1 MSVKP
6 LFTESYAPRC
16 SPDPRFS
23 SQRELPSSKLENLH
37 FISECR
43 CAALWRQP
51 GSFRGVHETCLTF
64 KCVLWGSQHFS
75 SKSNSNIFKRIFV
88 VSMGWNKPWPRLTYD
103 CGADDKPNCHI
114 CIQQLIMFVF
124 LKLNERENRKSSNT
138 SLFFIYCIQ
147 LLACTSFIALACP
160 VSISIDHSYHHVNTT
175 Q

>member
-1 MSVKP
+1 
-6 LFTESYAPRC
+6 
-16 SPDPRFS
+16 
-23 SQRELPSSKLENLH
+23 
-37 FISECR
+37 
-43 CAALWRQP
+43 
-51 GSFRGVHETCLTF
+51 
-64 KCVLWGSQHFS
+64 
-75 SKSNSNIFKRIFV
+75 
-88 VSMGWNKPWPRLTYD
+88 MGWNKPWPRLTYD

-147 LLACTSFIALACP
+147 LLACTSFIALPCP

>member
-6 LFTESYAPRC
+6 LLTESYASRC

-23 SQRELPSSKLENLH
+23 SQCELPSSKLENLH

-43 CAALWRQP
+43 WAALWRQP
-51 GSFRGVHETCLTF
+51 GSFRGVQETCLTF

-75 SKSNSNIFKRIFV
+75 SKSNSNISKRIFA
-88 VSMGWNKPWPRLTYD
+88 VSMGWNKPRPRLTYD

-138 SLFFIYCIQ
+138 SLFFIYCTQ
-147 LLACTSFIALACP
+147 LVAALHLLPSPAPCP
-160 VSISIDHSYHHVNTT
+160 SA
-175 Q
+175 